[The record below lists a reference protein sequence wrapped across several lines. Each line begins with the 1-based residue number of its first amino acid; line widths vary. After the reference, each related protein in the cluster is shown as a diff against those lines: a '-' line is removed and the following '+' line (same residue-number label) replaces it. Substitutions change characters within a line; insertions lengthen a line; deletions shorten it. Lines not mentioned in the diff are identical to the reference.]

1 MNFSSINPYIDI
13 LTEVIMAAVP
23 PSCCDNEVLWMSE
36 SQDERRTFKDTEERT
51 VTLREKERGREGR
64 RERGVRGGKGTS
76 QAVRRAVMRH
86 QTKEKREGGK
96 KEGEREGA
104 ELECGGGLPL

>member
-51 VTLREKERGREGR
+51 VTLREKERGSEGR
-64 RERGVRGGKGTS
+64 REGGSKG
-76 QAVRRAVMRH
+76 
-86 QTKEKREGGK
+86 
-96 KEGEREGA
+96 
-104 ELECGGGLPL
+104 

>member
-1 MNFSSINPYIDI
+1 M
-13 LTEVIMAAVP
+13 
-23 PSCCDNEVLWMSE
+23 
-36 SQDERRTFKDTEERT
+36 
-51 VTLREKERGREGR
+51 
-64 RERGVRGGKGTS
+64 RGGKGTS